1 MILFF
6 PRAEAVTV
14 SKLLLLPFPEDLA
27 RDKYKLNLGENLI
40 TSYYFSL

>member
-14 SKLLLLPFPEDLA
+14 SKLLLLPFLGDLV
-27 RDKYKLNLGENLI
+27 RNKYELNLGENLI
-40 TSYYFSL
+40 TSYYFLL